1 VSLRWLASV
10 IACCLQRVCS
20 LTVCPQ
26 EAGKHTRNRPGQIR
40 ATRSQGRPCLSTKL
54 HHARMANWGVDGV
67 HGAELSDTIYKI
79 SE

>member
-1 VSLRWLASV
+1 MLLTTSV
-10 IACCLQRVCS
+10 FVNGVPSI
-20 LTVCPQ
+20 